1 MITMLQQRVM
11 SHQLTGRHKRHC
23 DQATQGEDGA
33 RDGLIILISEIY
45 LLSAD
50 TANCPDD
57 GGVVT
62 HIDIVIK
69 LLPQFSDFPHESRS
83 RYYYCSISIS

>member
-1 MITMLQQRVM
+1 MMTILQQPVM
-11 SHQLTGRHKRHC
+11 SHQLTGRHKRHR

-50 TANCPDD
+50 TANCPDY

-62 HIDIVIK
+62 HIFIK
-69 LLPQFSDFPHESRS
+69 LLPNFFSFPT
-83 RYYYCSISIS
+83 

>member
-1 MITMLQQRVM
+1 MITMLLQRVM

-62 HIDIVIK
+62 HIVIK